1 MTLLEL
7 IQQFFDGP
15 NGPNIFRFLCEL
27 VAVEVLCR
35 PHPRRYGKALH
46 GLMLLLT
53 MAASQVAIYFLVD
66 SSNASTALEAPI
78 CLVFLLLYLVLTRKM
93 DGTHIFY
100 YASWAYFTAEL
111 ATQTFVPLQTQVL
124 RFDTGTVPG
133 LCLTLLYYALLT
145 VGVGYCVYRL
155 LLPAVRYSQTA
166 SIPKR
171 RLALHGM
178 MMILFTV
185 LANYQVIF
193 WLLGENNQLNRNMI
207 TVYRWVV
214 CAVCIFVLLLQN
226 SLEALQRTEMELA
239 LNRQLW
245 LQQKEQYKLSQ
256 ENIDLINRKC
266 HDLKHQMEA
275 IRQLKD
281 EVEIDRQLEEMEHAV
296 LIYDSAM
303 KTGNRALDIVLTE
316 KSLQCEERQINM
328 TCTADGSH
336 LDFLDKIDL
345 YTMFGNALDNAIEA
359 VSKLED
365 KAQRV
370 IQVAVYTERDLLMI
384 RVRNYSQGK
393 VALVDGLPAT
403 SKEDKQNHGIGLR
416 SIRSTAEKYGGDIAI
431 QSTEHIFSLQILIPL
446 PQGQPL
452 EEAE

>member
-7 IQQFFDGP
+7 IQEVS
-15 NGPNIFRFLCEL
+15 NGANFFRFLCEM
-27 VAVEVLCR
+27 VTVEVLCH
-35 PHPRRYGKALH
+35 PHPRRHGRALH
-46 GLMLLLT
+46 VLFLLL
-53 MAASQVAIYFLVD
+53 MVAASQAAIYLLVD
-66 SSNASTALEAPI
+66 SDNASTALEAPI
-78 CLVFLLLYLVLTRKM
+78 CLVFTLLYLALTRRT
-93 DGTHIFY
+93 DGSHIFY
-100 YASWAYFTAEL
+100 YASWAYFVAEL

-124 RFDTGTVPG
+124 RLTLETVPG
-133 LCLTLLYYALLT
+133 LCLSLLYYAVL
-145 VGVGYCVYRL
+145 VAGVAYCVYRL
-155 LLPAVRYSQTA
+155 LLPSVAYGQTA

-171 RLALHGM
+171 RLALHGL

-193 WLLGENNQLNRNMI
+193 WLLGENNRINNNMI

-226 SLEALQRTEMELA
+226 SLETLQRTEMELA
-239 LNRQLW
+239 LSRQLW
-245 LQQKEQYKLSQ
+245 LLQKEQYKLSQ

-316 KSLQCEERQINM
+316 KSLQCEGRHINM
-328 TCTADGSH
+328 TCMADGSQ

-365 KAQRV
+365 RAQRV
-370 IQVAVYTERDLLMI
+370 IQVAVYTEKALLMI
-384 RVRNYSQGK
+384 RVRNYCQGK
-393 VALVDGLPAT
+393 VSLEDGLPAT
-403 SKEDKQNHGIGLR
+403 SKANKQDHGIGLK

-431 QSTEHIFSLQILIPL
+431 QSTDHIISLQILIPL
-446 PQGQPL
+446 PQEEPL
-452 EEAE
+452 EQAE

>member
-1 MTLLEL
+1 MILLEP
-7 IQQFFDGP
+7 IQQIFSEPDL
-15 NGPNIFRFLCEL
+15 FRFLCEL
-27 VAVEVLCR
+27 VTVEILCQ
-35 PHPRRYGKALH
+35 PHPRRHGKVLH
-46 GLMLLLT
+46 VLLLLL
-53 MAASQVAIYFLVD
+53 MAAASQVTISLLVD
-66 SSNASTALEAPI
+66 SSNASTVLEAPI
-78 CLVFLLLYLVLTRKM
+78 CLVFLLLYLALTRKT
-93 DGTHIFY
+93 DGAHIFY
-100 YASWAYFTAEL
+100 YASWGYFLAEL
-111 ATQTFVPLQTQVL
+111 AAQTFIPLQTQL
-124 RFDTGTVPG
+124 FRLDTGTVPG
-133 LCLTLLYYALLT
+133 LCLTLLYYLLLAA
-145 VGVGYCVYRL
+145 GVGYCVYRL
-155 LLPAVRYSQTA
+155 LLPAVRYNQTA
-166 SIPKR
+166 FIPKR
-171 RLALHGM
+171 LLALHGLM
-178 MMILFTV
+178 MLLFTV

-193 WLLGENNQLNRNMI
+193 WLLGENNQLNANMI

-226 SLEALQRTEMELA
+226 SLETLQRTEMELA

-245 LQQKEQYKLSQ
+245 LLQKEQYELSQ

-316 KSLQCEERQINM
+316 KSLQCEGRHINM
-328 TCTADGSH
+328 TCMADGSY

-365 KAQRV
+365 RAQRV
-370 IQVAVYTERDLLMI
+370 IQVAVYTEKELLMI
-384 RVRNYSQGK
+384 RVRNYCQGK
-393 VALVDGLPAT
+393 VPLVDGLPAT
-403 SKEDKQNHGIGLR
+403 SKANKQDHGIGLK

-431 QSTEHIFSLQILIPL
+431 QSTDRIFSLQILIPL

-452 EEAE
+452 KEAE